1 MKPAAFDYQ
10 RPDTL
15 DGVLALLADSASDG
29 GLDTKIISG
38 GQSLVPMMNFR
49 LARPERLIDVNRI
62 AGLSDISM
70 DGGMLKIG
78 AMARHNAVKGSAHV
92 AKAAPI
98 IPVAYE
104 WVAHSTIR
112 NRGTFGGNL
121 CHADPASEMPM
132 LMLLLD
138 GVMVAKSTRGTRH
151 IKAVD
156 FFTGVYQTALE
167 SDEMLVEV
175 HVPVAAPT
183 QGFGFHEVSL
193 RKGDFAF
200 CAASATMS
208 LSAGKI
214 SQVALAVGGVSSTSL
229 RLKEAEVAMIGQA
242 PTAELIAK
250 ATADAIAPLDIS
262 GDLRAPSEYRRD
274 LALSLTR
281 RALADAAATAN

>member
-1 MKPAAFDYQ
+1 MKPVAFDYQ

-15 DGVLALLADSASDG
+15 DGVLALLADSA
-29 GLDTKIISG
+29 LDTKIIAG

-62 AGLSDISM
+62 AGLSEISI

-78 AMARHNAVKGSAHV
+78 AMARHNAVKDSAHV

-132 LMLLLD
+132 LMMLLD
-138 GVMVAKSTRGTRH
+138 GVMVAKSVRGTRH
-151 IKAVD
+151 IKAAD
-156 FFTGVYQTALE
+156 FFTGIYQTALE

-175 HVPVAAPT
+175 HVPVATAL
-183 QGFGFHEVSL
+183 QGFGFHEISL

-200 CAASATMS
+200 CVSGATMTITD
-208 LSAGKI
+208 GRIEK
-214 SQVALAVGGVSSTSL
+214 VALTIGGVSSTAL
-229 RLKEAEVAMIGQA
+229 RLYDAEKALIGQV

-250 ATADAIAPLDIS
+250 ITAEAIAPLDIM
-262 GDLRAPSEYRRD
+262 GDLRAPAEYRRD
-274 LALSLTR
+274 LAVSLTR
-281 RALADAAATAN
+281 RALADAVATSN

>member
-15 DGVLALLADSASDG
+15 DGVLALLADSA
-29 GLDTKIISG
+29 LDTKIIAG

-62 AGLSDISM
+62 AGLSAISVE
-70 DGGMLKIG
+70 GGFLKIG
-78 AMARHNAVKGSAHV
+78 AMARHNAVKDSAHV
-92 AKAAPI
+92 AKAAPV

-132 LMLLLD
+132 LMMLLD

-151 IKAVD
+151 IKAAD

-175 HVPVAAPT
+175 HVPVAPAS

-200 CAASATMS
+200 CAAAATMMI
-208 LSAGKI
+208 AKGKI
-214 SQVALAVGGVSSTSL
+214 TQVALAVGGVSSTAL
-229 RLKEAEVAMIGQA
+229 RLHDAETAMIGHA
-242 PTAELIAK
+242 PSAELIAK
-250 ATADAIAPLDIS
+250 VTASTIAPLDIM
-262 GDLRAPSEYRRD
+262 GDLRAPAEYRRD
-274 LALSLTR
+274 LAISLTR
-281 RALADAAATAN
+281 RALADAMATAN